1 MSAII
6 ESTLVHGDLAEELA
20 ALAREVSASVVV
32 VQGSRNGAGSGV
44 VWNSSGLIITNAHV
58 VSHSEAL
65 VIPRKGERLTA
76 RVVAYAQE
84 LDLAALQLV
93 DSASGPLIPA
103 RKGDSRALKAGELVV
118 AVGNPLGER
127 NAATLG
133 IVGGPPAVPGHRDT
147 LRLAITL
154 RPGNSGG
161 ALADVDGRV
170 VGIPHMVVGRG
181 LALAIPTHVVEEFLS
196 ESSKN

>member
-6 ESTLVHGDLAEELA
+6 ESTLVQGELADELA

-44 VWNSSGLIITNAHV
+44 VWNTSGLIITNAHV
-58 VSHSEAL
+58 VSQSQAL
-65 VIPRKGERLTA
+65 VIPRKGERLAA
-76 RVVAYAQE
+76 RVVAYAQD

-93 DSASGPLIPA
+93 EPASGPLIPA
-103 RKGDSRALKAGELVV
+103 RKGDSRALRAGEVVV

-133 IVGGPPAVPGHRDT
+133 IVGGPSTVPGQRDT
-147 LRLAITL
+147 LRLAISL

-161 ALADVDGRV
+161 ALADVGGRI
-170 VGIPHMVVGRG
+170 VGIPHMVIGRG
-181 LALAIPTHVVEEFLS
+181 LALAVPTHVVEEFLNQAS
-196 ESSKN
+196 RN

>member
-1 MSAII
+1 MSLTI
-6 ESTLVHGDLAEELA
+6 ESTLVQGDLAEELA

-58 VSHSEAL
+58 VSRSEAL

-93 DSASGPLIPA
+93 EPASGPLIPA
-103 RKGDSRALKAGELVV
+103 RKGDSRALKAGDVVV

-127 NAATLG
+127 NAATLC
-133 IVGGPPAVPGHRDT
+133 IVGGPSTVPGQRDT
-147 LRLAITL
+147 LRLAIAL

-161 ALADVDGRV
+161 ALADVAGRI
-170 VGIPHMVVGRG
+170 VGIPHMVIGRG
-181 LALAIPTHVVEEFLS
+181 LALAVPTHVVEEFLTQAS
-196 ESSKN
+196 RQ